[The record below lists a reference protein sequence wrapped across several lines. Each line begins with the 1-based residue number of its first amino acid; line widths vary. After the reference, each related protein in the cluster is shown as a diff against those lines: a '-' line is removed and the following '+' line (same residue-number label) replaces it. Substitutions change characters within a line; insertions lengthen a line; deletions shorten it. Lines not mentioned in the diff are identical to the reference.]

1 MHFGPPLA
9 AKEVVSCTRILATL
23 QRRPSAT
30 ASSTP
35 SDAGRRRCRHRRRC
49 RPRHRRLKR
58 RRRSCPSARSGPA
71 AGTRSAMQQCQSP
84 WHRLRRWVCER
95 RKAVPMPCGMA
106 MPTRCSNFGCSLR
119 SLRRRRRRRR
129 NAARPR
135 RPPPRRGRPLRP
147 RPRPMAQPTP
157 SSRPRAEIRRPTEGS
172 SRISQGR
179 PCLRAADLRP
189 ARGRGTRRCTR
200 GIRGE

>member
-1 MHFGPPLA
+1 MLPCRLAVAMHFGPPLA

-129 NAARPR
+129 GAPQRRRRRQQRRRGRRWCGGGCGAEGATRRAAQHCTCCCGGGNCCKCSAARP
-135 RPPPRRGRPLRP
+135 
-147 RPRPMAQPTP
+147 APTV
-157 SSRPRAEIRRPTEGS
+157 A
-172 SRISQGR
+172 
-179 PCLRAADLRP
+179 LA
-189 ARGRGTRRCTR
+189 
-200 GIRGE
+200 